1 MLTTRR
7 IITSTVALVAVLA
20 TLSSCSSVSND
31 AIRYNGESL
40 AADDFEDLL
49 VGFSQAVPS
58 ALSASG
64 NITTTSAQAFL
75 QDWISTQV
83 LRAALTDAG
92 VEISDENRAAALEG
106 LQQANGFNEAPQHV
120 QDFYVL
126 AGSAQAA
133 ASQAFA
139 LGDEE
144 IKEIYDQGAIQSGA
158 VCLRAI
164 LTETQEQMD
173 LVSAL
178 LSAGQDFAAIAQ
190 QFSVD
195 ATGANGGVISDESS
209 GSECISQEIYE
220 SQFSPDFLTA
230 LADVPVGGLSV
241 PFEIPNAGWVILL
254 IRPYDEVSADLP
266 VLIAGSAVTDVTD
279 PFMQSAKIWVNPQ
292 YGRWDLESQSIV
304 PLS

>member
-1 MLTTRR
+1 MLTSRR
-7 IITSTVALVAVLA
+7 IISLTVVAVALLT
-20 TLSSCSSVSND
+20 TLSSCASVSKD
-31 AIRYNGESL
+31 AIRFNSESL
-40 AADDFEDLL
+40 PAHDFEDLL

-64 NITTTSAQAFL
+64 NITSVTAQAIL
-75 QDWISTQV
+75 QDWISTQAI
-83 LRAALTDAG
+83 LTALKDAG
-92 VEISDENRAAALEG
+92 VEISDENRTTALNG
-106 LQQANGFNEAPQHV
+106 LQQAKGFSDSPQGV

-126 AGSAQAA
+126 AASAQAA
-133 ASQAFA
+133 ASAAFA

-144 IKEIYDQGAIQSGA
+144 IKKIYDQGAIRSGA

-178 LSAGQDFAAIAQ
+178 LSAGQDFAATAEK
-190 QFSVD
+190 FSID
-195 ATGANGGVISDESS
+195 KTGANGGVINDAAS
-209 GSECISQEIYE
+209 GSQCISQAIYE
-220 SQFSPDFLTA
+220 SQFSPDFQNA

-241 PFEIPNAGWVILL
+241 PFEIPKAGWVILL

-266 VLIAGSAVTDVTD
+266 ALIAGNALTDVTN
-279 PFMQSAKIWVNPQ
+279 PILQGAKIWVNPQ